1 MIMSN
6 IPMPR
11 TEGDQHDQMVKALE
25 DELITN
31 EPNKAQS
38 QTETIRADSGTDEA
52 GKEPGTK
59 SGTPEVKS
67 GSEPGTER
75 GTEERG
81 ALEKEFKSYRES
93 TERKIAGL
101 EKDIEEIMKIKAQG
115 RGKIG
120 ESEDADK
127 KETKEFKERWAD
139 TGLLRE

>member
-38 QTETIRADSGTDEA
+38 QTETIRADSGTDEV

-75 GTEERG
+75 GTEGKG
-81 ALEKEFKSYRES
+81 A
-93 TERKIAGL
+93 
-101 EKDIEEIMKIKAQG
+101 
-115 RGKIG
+115 
-120 ESEDADK
+120 
-127 KETKEFKERWAD
+127 
-139 TGLLRE
+139 